1 MKCEKIIVLMALL
14 AVLMGCAD
22 KESVEPAPVVDPVDA
37 PVAVSFAYSMPEIG
51 ATTRMTDAVVQNSR
65 DDFRGLKDVRIIP
78 FKVAGTI
85 TKDHLPFVYAESDG
99 DETGRITGK
108 PSELTPSAFYYY
120 SDCAFW
126 SGTSSVLFYGR
137 GANSAQVAGETV
149 PETDKAYYGSTN
161 STYQDANS
169 PAQIQFGPEPIRLS
183 ATPTN
188 RAKALADYMTAIAN
202 TTGWAV
208 TDDPKLKA
216 LYLDFIRQDENGNYA
231 VIAGSS
237 ACVRAFVEELYAEV
251 SKRETQAADA
261 LVTAIRNSIK
271 TAADVDDQGHV
282 TLTSWSG
289 VPLTGYPEQI
299 GLPDG
304 SAALQWNGTSFTP
317 QTQTTVETAITSI
330 DRFAWPA
337 ELCYYGNST
346 LQTSLDEVESSVYQ
360 GATTWSNVLGHYTSG
375 TVVTSSTKSAA
386 MVSPVQ
392 YGVARLS
399 VRLKNITVTP
409 FLDANNEIVSFAD
422 TYYPLT
428 AVIVGGQFPVGFD
441 FSPETVQPWPTDED
455 EADALMDQ
463 MLFVYD
469 TQVKTN
475 KAEGSNNYDYYY
487 LSSSGDV
494 GCTNTLVL
502 QTYENKNVKVV
513 LEFENRS
520 GKKFKGFD
528 GIVYPGTKFY
538 LIGEVNPVTGTG
550 NKTAENKNRVFTQD
564 YTTTFDVIVENF
576 KSAYN
581 VMPDLLAPRMEI
593 GVKVENW
600 ETVRPTNVELLKN

>member
-1 MKCEKIIVLMALL
+1 MALL

-85 TKDHLPFVYAESDG
+85 TKDHLPFVYAESGG
-99 DETGRITGK
+99 DETGRVTGK

-137 GANSAQVAGETV
+137 GANSVQVAGETI
-149 PETDKAYYGSTN
+149 PETDKAYYGSTT

-441 FSPETVQPWPTDED
+441 FSPETVQPWPKDEE
-455 EADALMDQ
+455 EADALTDQ

-475 KAEGSNNYDYYY
+475 KADGSNTYDYYY